1 MSQPNYDA
9 YADFDDLC
17 AAGDLATANRAIAQL
32 QRENAALRADLAA
45 ATAGLAAIALPSSAD
60 ELTDIGLTY
69 RQLDAALTEYST
81 GSLTTYT
88 PVGERLVLASIP
100 Y

>member
-1 MSQPNYDA
+1 VSQPNYTV
-9 YADFDDLC
+9 YADAVRQIAHLETQ
-17 AAGDLATANRAIAQL
+17 LAELRQL
-32 QRENAALRADLAA
+32 YADCKADLAA